1 MADNRVPLLAVL
13 AAGVGVLLMSGGRR
27 RGSGAS
33 GSAGAGTGTG
43 STNPIW
49 PLAYNNPKVA
59 TSGGLAV
66 GASRPNNR
74 HHAGVD
80 IPVKEGA
87 IAVATESGVIVATNA
102 WAGSNAK
109 SLLLETDSGIV
120 VNYGAVGPGSWK
132 EFGVA
137 KGTRVVAGQPIA
149 RVGRYPGGDTM
160 LHFELYTSGTTR
172 NAQWKHGK
180 APPDNLLNPT
190 SYLQRASQRVIS

>member
-1 MADNRVPLLAVL
+1 
-13 AAGVGVLLMSGGRR
+13 MSGGRR
-27 RGSGAS
+27 KGAGTS
-33 GSAGAGTGTG
+33 KRTSGTGTG
-43 STNPIW
+43 STSPIW

-59 TSGGLAV
+59 TAGGKSL

-87 IAVATESGVIVATNA
+87 IVVATESGRIVATNN
-102 WAGSNAK
+102 WAGPQAK
-109 SLLLETDSGIV
+109 SLLLETDGGVV

-172 NAQWKHGK
+172 NAKWAYGK

-190 SYLQRASQRVIS
+190 SYLQRASRRVIS